1 MHVCNRPSIH
11 SRLTCV
17 PPQCTHREEVA
28 CDPWRAMRLYNE
40 ADKIEDLQ
48 EERKR
53 DQLLSSAVAN
63 GAGDLS
69 EMVDDQTDAVIVI
82 NDAGIVQ
89 MTNKRERGGG

>member
-1 MHVCNRPSIH
+1 M
-11 SRLTCV
+11 TG
-17 PPQCTHREEVA
+17 
-28 CDPWRAMRLYNE
+28 DPHRAMRLYNE

-69 EMVDDQTDAVIVI
+69 EKVDDQTDAVIVI

-89 MTNKRERGGG
+89 MTNKRERGWG